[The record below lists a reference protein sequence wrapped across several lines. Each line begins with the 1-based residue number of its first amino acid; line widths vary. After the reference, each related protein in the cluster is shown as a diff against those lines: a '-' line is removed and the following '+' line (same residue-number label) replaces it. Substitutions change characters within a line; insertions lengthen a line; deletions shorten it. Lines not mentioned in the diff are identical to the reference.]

1 MLKSFVPRKQQKEY
15 AFTVSLK
22 TNLSMTMQ
30 GGYQSFFFFFKK
42 KGKEKKLTA
51 AEKKTAYYFGY
62 QNDRTK

>member
-30 GGYQSFFFFFKK
+30 GGYQSFFFFKK

>member
-30 GGYQSFFFFFKK
+30 GGYQSFFFFKK
-42 KGKEKKLTA
+42 KRKEKKLTA

>member
-30 GGYQSFFFFFKK
+30 GGYQSFFFFKK
-42 KGKEKKLTA
+42 IRKEKKLTA
-51 AEKKTAYYFGY
+51 AEKKIAYYFGY
-62 QNDRTK
+62 QSDRTK